1 MPTAPVDGFGLFL
14 SPVWIDANFPHRLL
28 HISTFPGGDPQAL
41 GSVFPGKIS
50 PGLGVGSV
58 VALVDVRADVLDDLV
73 GLRVGLALL
82 FDPLDGVQDG
92 GVVPVVELLADV
104 FQGELRHVP
113 GEIDG
118 DVPGPAGGLGP
129 PLPPDGIGVDVVE
142 LADLLD
148 DDLGGGQDV

>member
-1 MPTAPVDGFGLFL
+1 MGVDGVKERIRKKVAVVVVGLFFVENWRDPQVFLDFLPTAPVDGFGLFL

-50 PGLGVGSV
+50 PGFWGSV
-58 VALVDVRADVLDDLV
+58 VALVDVRADVLNDLV
-73 GLRVGLALL
+73 GLWVGLALL

-104 FQGELRHVP
+104 F
-113 GEIDG
+113 
-118 DVPGPAGGLGP
+118 
-129 PLPPDGIGVDVVE
+129 
-142 LADLLD
+142 
-148 DDLGGGQDV
+148 